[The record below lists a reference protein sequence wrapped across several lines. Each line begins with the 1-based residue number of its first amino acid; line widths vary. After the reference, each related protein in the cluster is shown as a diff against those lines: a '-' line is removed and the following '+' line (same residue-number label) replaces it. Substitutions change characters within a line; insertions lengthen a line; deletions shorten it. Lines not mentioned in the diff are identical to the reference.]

1 MHQALPAIVLA
12 ALRRFGGPALFRG
25 LRPSPTLGA
34 PFWPSGLTLRSS
46 RPAYGGRLTLAV
58 RGHAME
64 ILLIACGHGAVTYF
78 YAITHDDDR
87 KIMIFTWVNVAVAC
101 FLGNPIFSAIDI
113 AAVFAGS
120 TFGSVHRESFSGM
133 RRNRKRSEPSVEGSS
148 YHYAE
153 SDSSKLSSTGS
164 ASDARTIP
172 THPENGER
180 IRKVSMTDR
189 SWLADRAK
197 DCRDNAYECTRKV
210 RAQLIH
216 ASVEPSHIFESN
228 DMWAVGYIFGFADGW
243 MQHIKISNNDP
254 ERMTFLTILYR
265 SLLTGN
271 NHLSAEYLLTKS
283 LENQGHST
291 FLKGMI
297 RGGNDAFAFNR
308 KEEVSWGLSDHFSK
322 LIVKCGNCGQ
332 KLRVPRG
339 KFIDVTCPKCKTT
352 DRLTT

>member
-1 MHQALPAIVLA
+1 MKLPVIAGGSIGALIGSSVGIA
-12 ALRRFGGPALFRG
+12 AFGTAFAGTIPIAL
-25 LRPSPTLGA
+25 LGA
-34 PFWPSGLTLRSS
+34 GAGWLWS
-46 RPAYGGRLTLAV
+46 RVKT
-58 RGHAME
+58 
-64 ILLIACGHGAVTYF
+64 
-78 YAITHDDDR
+78 
-87 KIMIFTWVNVAVAC
+87 
-101 FLGNPIFSAIDI
+101 
-113 AAVFAGS
+113 
-120 TFGSVHRESFSGM
+120 
-133 RRNRKRSEPSVEGSS
+133 
-148 YHYAE
+148 

-164 ASDARTIP
+164 ASDARTTP
-172 THPENGER
+172 THTENRER

-197 DCRDNAYECTRKV
+197 DCRDNAYECSRKV

-228 DMWAVGYIFGFADGW
+228 DMWAMGYIFGFADGW

-254 ERMTFLTILYR
+254 EGMAFLTIFYR

-271 NHLSAEYLLTKS
+271 NHPSAEYLLNKT
-283 LENQGHST
+283 LENQGNNT

-297 RGGNDAFAFNR
+297 RGGNDALAFNR
-308 KEEVSWGLSDHFSK
+308 KEKVSWGLLDHFSK
-322 LIVKCGNCGQ
+322 IIVRCGNCGQ